1 MQAVDPIVLGKVRAK
16 QYYSEDG
23 ERSKNMGILMHGDGS
38 FAGQGVVYE
47 TLDMS
52 ALPDYTVGGTIHVIV
67 NNQVLVSQTTQA
79 DNCVL
84 KCLSY
89 AQPSLMAEFWRCM
102 SNHITVMVTYAP
114 YT

>member
-1 MQAVDPIVLGKVRAK
+1 MVLQAVDPIVLGKVRAK

-23 ERSKNMGILMHGDGS
+23 ERTRNMGILMHGDGS

-67 NNQVLVSQTTQA
+67 NNQVCAVYMDAS
-79 DNCVL
+79 VL
-84 KCLSY
+84 LFLFCG
-89 AQPSLMAEFWRCM
+89 PSMAFCSRQ
-102 SNHITVMVTYAP
+102 
-114 YT
+114 